1 MKLLFDHNISP
12 RLVARLSDLYPQSNH
27 VYLIGLDQASDE
39 VVWQYARENE
49 FIIVTKDLDYN
60 ELVILRGFPPKVVW
74 IRLGNC
80 TTGQIEALLRLHNED
95 IKVLSEDLNLGLLTL
110 S

>member
-1 MKLLFDHNISP
+1 MKLLFDHNLSP
-12 RLVARLSDLYPQSNH
+12 RLVARLSDLYPNSNH

-39 VVWQYARENE
+39 VVWQYARDRE

>member
-1 MKLLFDHNISP
+1 M
-12 RLVARLSDLYPQSNH
+12 YPQSNH